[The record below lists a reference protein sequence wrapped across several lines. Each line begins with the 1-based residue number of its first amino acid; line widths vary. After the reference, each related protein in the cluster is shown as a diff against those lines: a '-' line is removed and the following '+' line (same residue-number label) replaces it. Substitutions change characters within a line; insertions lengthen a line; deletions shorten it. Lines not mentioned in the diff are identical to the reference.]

1 MHAMAEPAPESER
14 HQQLLKRFGRSFAA
28 GDVVFRDGEPGTEAY
43 LLQKGR
49 VRLLKQIGAVER
61 SLRVLRPGDLF
72 GESALVPGASRN
84 STAIAL
90 DDAVTLA
97 LDQQALHQ
105 VITANPE
112 IGARVA
118 EQIARRLRDAE
129 DQVEILMLHGT
140 QTKMVAALL
149 KLADRDR
156 ASNVG
161 QSAAGGDRAGTGQSA
176 AGGDRAGTGQ
186 STGATALNISPLEL
200 SAQVGLDV
208 DTVRANIRRLRE
220 AGYLNIID
228 ERIEVPDVDALREL
242 YGLLQVKGRISGP
255 EAAEA
260 SSPPGR

>member
-1 MHAMAEPAPESER
+1 
-14 HQQLLKRFGRSFAA
+14 
-28 GDVVFRDGEPGTEAY
+28 
-43 LLQKGR
+43 
-49 VRLLKQIGAVER
+49 LLKQIGAVER
-61 SLRVLRPGDLF
+61 SLRVLRAGDLF
-72 GESALVPGASRN
+72 GESALVPGALRN
-84 STAIAL
+84 ATAIAL
-90 DDAVTLA
+90 DDAVALA
-97 LDQQALHQ
+97 LDQQTFHQ

-118 EQIARRLRDAE
+118 EQIARRLLDAE

-156 ASNVG
+156 AS
-161 QSAAGGDRAGTGQSA
+161 RAGPS
-176 AGGDRAGTGQ
+176 RE
-186 STGATALNISPLEL
+186 SALNISPLEL

-208 DTVRANIRRLRE
+208 DTVRANVRRLRD
-220 AGYLNIID
+220 AGYLNIVD

-255 EAAEA
+255 EAGEA